1 MWVARTVEA
10 MAFTQADLDAIDE
23 ALKTGAKKVKFR
35 DKEMEFN
42 TPEELLQ
49 VRAVIQSELGQS
61 VSTRRPSRL
70 FGNFGKGTQ

>member
-10 MAFTQADLDAIDE
+10 MAYTQADLDAIK
-23 ALKTGAKKVKFR
+23 AAIATGAKKVKFR
-35 DKEMEFN
+35 DKEVEYN
-42 TPEELLQ
+42 SIEELLQ
-49 VRAVIQSELGQS
+49 AQAAIESELGQS